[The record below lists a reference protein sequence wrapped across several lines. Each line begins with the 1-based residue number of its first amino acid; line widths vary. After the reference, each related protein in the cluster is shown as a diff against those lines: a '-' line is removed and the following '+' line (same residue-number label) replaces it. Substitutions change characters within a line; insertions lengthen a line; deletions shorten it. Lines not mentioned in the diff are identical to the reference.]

1 MVLKKRKY
9 SFVFTFLFWMSFN
22 SIMLQQFNPKSE
34 DFMFICITK
43 NIQNKTR
50 EISIIRYV
58 EGVWKE
64 RIYVYN

>member
-1 MVLKKRKY
+1 MALKKRKY

-22 SIMLQQFNPKSE
+22 SITLQQFNPKSE
-34 DFMFICITK
+34 DFMFIRITK

-50 EISIIRYV
+50 EISITRYV